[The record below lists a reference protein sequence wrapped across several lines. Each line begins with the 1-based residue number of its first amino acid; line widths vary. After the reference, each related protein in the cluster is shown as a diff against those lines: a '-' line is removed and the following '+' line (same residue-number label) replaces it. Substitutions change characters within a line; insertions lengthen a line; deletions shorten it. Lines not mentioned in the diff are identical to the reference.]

1 MIPKASY
8 LAHRHHRE
16 ISMRIVAG
24 RFKGKP
30 LAAPKGWD
38 IRPTS
43 DKAREAIFN
52 ILAHGIEGFRL
63 EKALVLDLFSGTGA
77 LGLEALSRG
86 ASYCLFVEENAEA
99 RALIRRNIESLGV
112 AGETRI
118 FRRDATG
125 LGEAKAVGR
134 FDMLFADPPYGRGL
148 AELALRSA
156 SQGGWLKPEALCVV
170 EEEAESELAPPA
182 GFELLQ
188 RRVYGAAAVHFLKY
202 EG

>member
-1 MIPKASY
+1 
-8 LAHRHHRE
+8 
-16 ISMRIVAG
+16 MRIVAG
-24 RFKGKP
+24 RFKGKQ
-30 LAAPKGWD
+30 LATPKGWD

-43 DKAREAIFN
+43 DKTREAIFN
-52 ILAHGIEGFRL
+52 ILTHGIEGFRL
-63 EKALVLDLFSGTGA
+63 EGALVLDLFSGTGA

-86 ASYCLFVEENAEA
+86 AAYCLFVEENAEA
-99 RALIRRNIESLGV
+99 RALIRRNIEALGV

-125 LGEAKAVGR
+125 LGQAARFGGR
-134 FDMLFADPPYGRGL
+134 FDVLFADPPYGRGL

-156 SQGGWLKPEALCVV
+156 AQGRWLKPEALCVV
-170 EEEAESELAPPA
+170 EEEAEAELAPPP

-188 RRVYGAAAVHFLKY
+188 RRDYGAAAVHFLRW

>member
-1 MIPKASY
+1 
-8 LAHRHHRE
+8 
-16 ISMRIVAG
+16 MRIVAG
-24 RFKGKP
+24 RFKGKQ
-30 LAAPKGWD
+30 LATPRGWD

-99 RALIRRNIESLGV
+99 RGLIRRNVEVLGV
-112 AGETRI
+112 TGETKI

-125 LGEAKAVGR
+125 LGDAGKAGP
-134 FDMLFADPPYGRGL
+134 FDVLFADPPYGRGM
-148 AELALRSA
+148 AELALKSA
-156 SQGGWLKPEALCVV
+156 SLGGWLKHEALCVV
-170 EEEAESELAPPA
+170 EEEADVAFTPPQ

-188 RRVYGAAAVHFLKY
+188 RRVYGAAAVYFLRY